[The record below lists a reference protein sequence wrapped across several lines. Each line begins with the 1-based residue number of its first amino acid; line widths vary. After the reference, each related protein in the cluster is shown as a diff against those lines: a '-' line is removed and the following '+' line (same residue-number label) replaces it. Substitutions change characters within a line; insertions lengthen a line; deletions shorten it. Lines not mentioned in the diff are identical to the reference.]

1 MDKGAWWPTV
11 HGSQTVGH
19 DCLMYSR
26 LHSIS
31 LSFNINK
38 YNGSSFNLVFKVR
51 ISVMTESMDMSL
63 CNLWEIVKDREAW
76 RAVVYGTVKSWIQ
89 LSDQTRTII
98 STVSGG
104 WTHKLRDHTMTRMI
118 WDPERNT
125 QNVAFLYS
133 HVCYLVSFVHM
144 VLYLFLFCFTSL
156 FTFQWDVMAE
166 QNWNVCFIYHA
177 SFKTPA
183 FCNENNTLLLWLHYL
198 CPTQSVLCSSLLLMI
213 I

>member
-1 MDKGAWWPTV
+1 MDKESACNAGDTGGLSLIPRLGRSPGEGNCNQLQYSCLENPMDKGAWWPTV

-19 DCLMYSR
+19 DCLMCSR

-89 LSDQTRTII
+89 LSDQTRTTI

-104 WTHKLRDHTMTRMI
+104 
-118 WDPERNT
+118 
-125 QNVAFLYS
+125 
-133 HVCYLVSFVHM
+133 
-144 VLYLFLFCFTSL
+144 
-156 FTFQWDVMAE
+156 
-166 QNWNVCFIYHA
+166 
-177 SFKTPA
+177 
-183 FCNENNTLLLWLHYL
+183 
-198 CPTQSVLCSSLLLMI
+198 
-213 I
+213 